1 MRKTGA
7 ILVFMV
13 FFSSG
18 IVYWLGQAKATTLP
32 SPVQPIVA
40 SNWAPFPQPSS
51 SDSQTAREEE
61 DEYQSPHIA
70 KKSSPRQFIDVQAE
84 DPPLQGESLPTY
96 LNMSALRTFLA
107 ECKLADGGFMVRP
120 VAQGIPISET
130 WATFLVAWT
139 SEFVGLRELV
149 GTYRGRSP
157 LDYFTQLATPTSG
170 YWNSTLTP
178 TVTMFS
184 TALAFILWHTYPQEL
199 SLSASAPGEAALS
212 FLLDAQEP
220 IGGFAEPTA
229 RANLFTTALILQAL
243 AFAET
248 QPHNPF
254 TLRTYVQSLYQ
265 SGNGW
270 FDDPELDVPHLWET
284 WYGLWATHLVAPWQQ
299 FPEAKAYILSLQQ
312 IDGSWGSLADT
323 FVALAS
329 LGLLGELAAV
339 NHTQLLAYVQT
350 CQYLN
355 ESSLFHGG
363 FKDAPTAAA
372 QTVSSLNS
380 AYALYILH
388 VLEGIAPDLTYVF
401 AADQAYYIQGEPAT
415 VVVEAYYGD
424 ESVEGLNM
432 TFFLSS
438 VPQMRHWSG
447 YDVDYG
453 GYWQQIDTTSLFA
466 KQSISYQAAWEPTF
480 LTPWIQGSPQE
491 GTIVV
496 VYSLTLDVASST
508 LEPSMNTT
516 YTITVSNTT
525 TSVPYPVQLAVEGPD
540 YIVQA
545 NFTTS
550 PNGTVRPFTTTS
562 DMLLG
567 TYHVT
572 ATLVIPDT
580 NVTMSAQATI
590 EVDTTIEVKLE
601 GLEKVYTVGDPLQ
614 VTVWSWYN
622 STGTFP
628 NIPLTVHFAY
638 HDVVSWATAPT
649 PGTQGVYHIDTAI
662 PLEPILGEVAVYGYF
677 HFPDEKYYVDLGATT
692 IRFTLTI
699 DQVQELPPVA
709 YLARPLQAAYVV
721 SSSQIP
727 AENLTDFRS
736 YVNLTATGQVKNQ
749 TFSRQLEAAYQAGR
763 YTLNWTVDPNLP
775 ATLYN
780 VTIFFENPFG
790 ETVEAY
796 RTTLRLESTFQLWI
810 AVDFTPEVTPGEM
823 IRLIFTLYWTDNPGE
838 SLSPVRAIGGVGLEA
853 TSTIPNTTRIPIS
866 FTNLAVGG
874 YTLPGYG
881 LFFPVP
887 NDTAAGTYQLFLIKS
902 ATGEL
907 VATIEVQVRPPAFRQ
922 RYTWFVPAFVVILA
936 GIAVLFS
943 YVGLAQWRLGRQARV
958 AQQQLTQEVQAT
970 TILKNQIRKIDLE
983 LQAVFKDP
991 LLQGWPRKTDT
1002 IQQYLHA
1009 LAERPGIKEYVELE
1023 KKRDALLETRYQRL
1037 REMQEPTLAILDLK
1051 EIPGGMS
1058 NKFIQSIRTFHVNPL
1073 RFVETK
1079 GIQALQSLAT
1089 IIRRLVESH
1098 QAAEQPSFTHVRQ
1111 LFSEQAMEELKQ
1123 LDNEIHWF
1131 QDKMDVLKASEEIE
1145 NQIKYYLEA
1154 RNTAT
1159 HVLQLQ
1165 NKRQR
1170 LVRQLNE
1177 HLKGLHAPKKEE

>member
-18 IVYWLGQAKATTLP
+18 IIYWLGQAKGATLP

-40 SNWAPFPQPSS
+40 SDWAPFPQPSS
-51 SDSQTAREEE
+51 SYSQTSRE
-61 DEYQSPHIA
+61 DEQQSPHVA
-70 KKSSPRQFIDVQAE
+70 KKS
-84 DPPLQGESLPTY
+84 PPLQFIGVQTEDSPLQGDSAPTY
-96 LNMSALRTFLA
+96 LNLSALRTFLA

-120 VAQGIPISET
+120 LVQGIPISET

-149 GTYRGRSP
+149 GAYRGRSP
-157 LDYFTQLATPTSG
+157 LDYFAQLATPNSG

-199 SLSASAPGEAALS
+199 SLSASAPEEAALT

-220 IGGFAEPTA
+220 MGGFAEPTA
-229 RANLFTTALILQAL
+229 RANLFTTALALQAL

-254 TLRTYVQSLYQ
+254 TLRTYVQSLYL
-265 SGNGW
+265 SEKGC
-270 FDDPELDVPHLWET
+270 FDDPELDIPNLWET
-284 WYGLWATHLVAPWQQ
+284 WYGLWAAHLVTPWQQ
-299 FPEAKAYILSLQQ
+299 FPEATAYILSLQQ

-339 NHTQLLAYVQT
+339 SHTQLLAYVQT

-363 FKDAPTAAA
+363 FKDSPTAAA
-372 QTVSSLNS
+372 QTVSSLNT

-388 VLEGIAPDLTYVF
+388 ILEGIATDLTYDF
-401 AADQAYYIQGEPAT
+401 AADLAYYIQGEPAT

-438 VPQMRHWSG
+438 VPQMRQWSG
-447 YDVDYG
+447 YDADYG
-453 GYWQQIDTTSLFA
+453 GYWQQIDTTALFA

-480 LTPWIQGSPQE
+480 LTPRIQGPSQE

-496 VYSLTLDVASST
+496 AYSLTLDVASST

-525 TSVPYPVQLAVEGPD
+525 TSVPYPVQLAVEGPA
-540 YIVQA
+540 YTTQA
-545 NFTTS
+545 NFTS
-550 PNGTVRPFTTTS
+550 SQNGTVCPFTTTS

-567 TYHVT
+567 TYQVT

-590 EVDTTIEVKLE
+590 EVDTAIEVDLE
-601 GLEKVYTVGDPLQ
+601 GLVKIYAVGDPLRM
-614 VTVWSWYN
+614 TVRSWYN

-628 NIPLTVHFAY
+628 NIPLTVHFDY
-638 HDVVSWATAPT
+638 HDVVSWATDPT
-649 PGTQGVYHIDTAI
+649 PGTQGVYHIETVI
-662 PLEPILGEVAVYGYF
+662 PLEPILGEVAVFGYF
-677 HFPDEKYYVDLGATT
+677 HFPDEKYFVDLGTT
-692 IRFTLTI
+692 SIRFTLTI
-699 DQVQELPPVA
+699 DQLQEFPQVA

-736 YVNLTATGQVKNQ
+736 YVNLTASGQFKNQ
-749 TFSRQLEAAYQAGR
+749 PFSRQLEAAYQAGH
-763 YTLNWTVDPNLP
+763 YMLNWTVDPNLP

-780 VTIFFENPFG
+780 VTIIFENPFG

-796 RTTLRLESTFQLWI
+796 WTTLRLESTLQLWI
-810 AVDFTPEVTPGEM
+810 AVDLTPEVTPGEM
-823 IRLIFTLYWTDNPGE
+823 IRLTFALYWTDNPGE
-838 SLSPVRAIGGVGLEA
+838 SLSPTRAIGGVGLEA
-853 TSTIPNTTRIPIS
+853 TSTIPNTTRTLIS
-866 FTNLAVGG
+866 FTNLTVGG

-887 NDTAAGTYQLFLIKS
+887 KDTAAGTYQLFLIKS

-907 VATIEVQVRPPAFRQ
+907 VATIEVQVQPPSFRQ

-936 GIAVLFS
+936 GIVVLFS
-943 YVGLAQWRLGRQARV
+943 YVGLAQWRLGRQART

-970 TILKNQIRKIDLE
+970 TTLKNQIREIDLE
-983 LQAVFKDP
+983 LQAAFKDP
-991 LLQGWPRKTDT
+991 LLQGWPRKADT
-1002 IQQYLHA
+1002 IQEQLQA
-1009 LAERPGIKEYVELE
+1009 LTKSPGVKEYVELE
-1023 KKRDALLETRYQRL
+1023 KKRDALIETLNQRL
-1037 REMQEPTLAILDLK
+1037 REMQEPMHAILDLK
-1051 EIPGGMS
+1051 EIPVTISKGVL
-1058 NKFIQSIRTFHVNPL
+1058 QALRTFQENHL

-1079 GIQALQSLAT
+1079 GIQALQSIAT
-1089 IIRRLVESH
+1089 IIHRLVESPPV
-1098 QAAEQPSFTHVRQ
+1098 AEQAPFKQGRK
-1111 LFSEQAMEELKQ
+1111 LFAEQAMEELMK
-1123 LDNEIHWF
+1123 LENEIHWF
-1131 QDKMDVLKASEEIE
+1131 QDKMSVLKASEESGDIIE
-1145 NQIKYYLEA
+1145 HYLRTQKA
-1154 RNTAT
+1154 IT
-1159 HVLQLQ
+1159 HVLQLHK
-1165 NKRQR
+1165 KRHR
-1170 LVRQLNE
+1170 LIRQLNE
-1177 HLKGLHAPKKEE
+1177 RLKRLHTHKKKKKE